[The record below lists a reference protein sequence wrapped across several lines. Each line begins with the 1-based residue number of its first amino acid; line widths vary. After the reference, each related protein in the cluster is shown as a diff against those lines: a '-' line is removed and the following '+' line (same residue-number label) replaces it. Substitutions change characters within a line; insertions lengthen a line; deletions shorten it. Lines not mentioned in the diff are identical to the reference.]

1 MAASEE
7 QLIVIEAGHQIDL
20 IRFGNSVG
28 AKVNPHLTAI
38 SKYARE
44 VLLQYDTI
52 PTKKLM
58 NEITAKIVAKM
69 ERELGAFTDEATKDL
84 KALVSEEIGFQYDV
98 VKGAVGKGVA
108 VARPTIAATT
118 SLINN
123 TPMVLNGK
131 AFSVSEYVGDYTP
144 NQIEAVKRVIVSGWA
159 NGQTTRQISQA
170 ITGTKQVKG
179 VLQASQRSAYMMAKD
194 VTSHISSESKANVF
208 KENDDIVIGVKIIV
222 TLDSKTSPI
231 CQDYGSQDGGG
242 KEFYFK
248 TDGYNFPK
256 PPFHPLCR
264 SSSSPILAPE
274 YREIADQDLTRPAVI
289 DGKAV
294 KVPAET
300 SWMDLAKQNP
310 TFAEQ
315 SLGKSKAKV
324 LDSMS
329 AKEFTDTAYNRMGE
343 SLTLDQMKASNS
355 KVTAILDD

>member
-20 IRFGNSVG
+20 IRFGSSVG
-28 AKVNPHLTAI
+28 AKVNPHLTTI

-69 ERELGAFTDEATKDL
+69 EKELGAFTDEAEKDL

-144 NQIEAVKRVIVSGWA
+144 NQIEAVKRVIVSGWSD
-159 NGQTTRQISQA
+159 GQTTRQISQS

-194 VTSHISSESKANVF
+194 VTSHISTASKTKVG
-208 KENDDIVIGVKIIV
+208 KENNDLIVGEKAVV

-231 CQDYGSQDGGG
+231 CQKIGSRDSGGQ
-242 KEFYFK
+242 EWYYA
-248 TDGYNFPK
+248 TDGYNFPRS
-256 PPFHPLCR
+256 PYHNFCR
-264 SSSSPILAPE
+264 TTMTFIMAPE
-274 YREIADQDLTRPAVI
+274 YREIADQDLTRPAII
-289 DGKAV
+289 DGEAV
-294 KVPAET
+294 QVPAET
-300 SWMDLAKQNP
+300 SWMDLAKRNP

-329 AKEFTDTAYNRMGE
+329 AKEFTDTAYNRMGDP
-343 SLTLDQMKASNS
+343 LTLNEMKASNS